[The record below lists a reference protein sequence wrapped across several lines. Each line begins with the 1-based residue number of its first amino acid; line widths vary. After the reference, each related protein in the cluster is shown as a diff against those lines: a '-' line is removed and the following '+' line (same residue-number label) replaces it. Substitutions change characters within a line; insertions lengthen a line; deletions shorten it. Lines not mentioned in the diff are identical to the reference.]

1 MTRKSKFR
9 PRGLVAFIV
18 FGGFAVMTVTGL
30 VLFITPPGRV
40 AYWTNWAL
48 VGLEK
53 SDWAAVH
60 IVFSLLFVLAGAIHL
75 FFNWKPFKHYLVE
88 KFANHLKLRA
98 ESVIGTAA
106 VGVILVG
113 TLFAWP
119 PFSWIINL
127 NETLKDSWAAAGWA
141 EPPFGHAED
150 VSLKVLGIR
159 TAREPR
165 AMMEAL
171 RDAGYRVDS
180 PGQRVQDIATA
191 NGVTPALLWAAIT
204 ERVQPAAPE
213 PVTASITGE
222 EVELRYS
229 GTGLGQKT
237 VAEIAETTGV
247 PLETMLTRLQ
257 AAGIDA
263 APGDKMKAV
272 AKAHDD
278 MPPIDVLKVML
289 DAKPR

>member
-1 MTRKSKFR
+1 MTRKRKFR

-30 VLFITPPGRV
+30 VLFVTPPGRV

-113 TLFAWP
+113 TLFGWP

-150 VSLKVLGIR
+150 VSLKVLGMR
-159 TAREPR
+159 TGREPR
-165 AMMEAL
+165 AMLEAL
-171 RDAGYRVDS
+171 RDAGYRVDD
-180 PGQRVQDIATA
+180 PGQRVQDIANA

-204 ERVQPAAPE
+204 ERVAAGG
-213 PVTASITGE
+213 AGAGD
-222 EVELRYS
+222 RQHNR
-229 GTGLGQKT
+229 GRGG
-237 VAEIAETTGV
+237 AEIQRHRPGAKDRRRDRRDHGC
-247 PLETMLTRLQ
+247 P
-257 AAGIDA
+257 AGDHV
-263 APGDKMKAV
+263 D
-272 AKAHDD
+272 
-278 MPPIDVLKVML
+278 PPSGRRDRRG
-289 DAKPR
+289 PRRQDEGGGQRP

>member
-30 VLFITPPGRV
+30 VLFVTPPGRV
-40 AYWTNWAL
+40 AYWTDWAL
-48 VGLEK
+48 LGLEK
-53 SDWAAVH
+53 AEWAAVH
-60 IVFSLLFVLAGAIHL
+60 IVFSLLFVLAGLIHL
-75 FFNWKPFKHYLVE
+75 FFNWKPFKHYLLD
-88 KFANHLKLRA
+88 KLGGRLNLRA

-106 VGVILVG
+106 IGVILVG

-141 EPPFGHAED
+141 EPPFGHAEE
-150 VSLKVLGIR
+150 VSLKVLGMR
-159 TAREPR
+159 TGREPQ
-165 AMMEAL
+165 AMLEAL
-171 RDAGYRVDS
+171 RDAGYRADD
-180 PGQRVQDIATA
+180 PGQRVQDIAIA

-204 ERVQPAAPE
+204 ERVRPATPE
-213 PVTASITGE
+213 PATGGITAE
-222 EVELRYS
+222 EVELRYA

-237 VAEIAETTGV
+237 IAEIAETTGV
-247 PLETMLTRLQ
+247 PLETVLARLQ

-263 APGDKMKAV
+263 ASGDKMKAV

-278 MPPIDVLKVML
+278 MPPIDLLKMML
-289 DAKPR
+289 GATP